1 MRRKKRAWKICFLF
15 LGALFSFWLLLG
27 FFPPKD
33 LLSETDFSKVIFDR
47 NGNLLRIF
55 LTADEKYRLKTSV
68 TDLPPKVL
76 EAILAYEDKYF
87 WTHPGVNPFSLLRGF
102 SSLFVG
108 RKMGGSTLTM
118 QTVRLA
124 YHVRTKT
131 IWGKLKQIFYALWVE
146 RHFSKAEI
154 LTAYFSLAPYGGNVE
169 GLQAASLF
177 YFHKNAQSL
186 QQGEIEA
193 LMLVPQNP
201 GARHPR
207 SENNRLFEACKRQWA
222 DGGEY
227 ARLRFFASSDLPFE
241 PHQFDWTVLHLRDCD
256 APLLSDTLKEA
267 IRVSRQGLAITF
279 WNSSA
284 PAFFLSLKRKG
295 HEGFSWWKVFSA
307 LREEHEGSISTLT
320 TLLFS
325 FAPLRRLWPRLYFS
339 TFSTRFPL
347 GAWAVLRLD
356 LSPRS
361 THTPLFLRTGLRR
374 IQRLEPLDGTS
385 CYSPQE
391 ISSHLSTLRNTLYVK
406 EDKPKK

>member
-1 MRRKKRAWKICFLF
+1 MQIL
-15 LGALFSFWLLLG
+15 
-27 FFPPKD
+27 P
-33 LLSETDFSKVIFDR
+33 
-47 NGNLLRIF
+47 LLRKEFVHVFRKTAHLFANTFFRMHTTVHPIHTTELFINRIQRHLLQQTIADWQRRGTTLLDINCGDGRF
-55 LTADEKYRLKTSV
+55 LKFLWHSGFDVTATEHSHTLRSH
-68 TDLPPKVL
+68 
-76 EAILAYEDKYF
+76 AAASIED
-87 WTHPGVNPFSLLRGF
+87 R
-102 SSLFVG
+102 
-108 RKMGGSTLTM
+108 
-118 QTVRLA
+118 
-124 YHVRTKT
+124 
-131 IWGKLKQIFYALWVE
+131 
-146 RHFSKAEI
+146 AEI
-154 LTAYFSLAPYGGNVE
+154 FAC
-169 GLQAASLF
+169 
-177 YFHKNAQSL
+177 
-186 QQGEIEA
+186 EA
-193 LMLVPQNP
+193 
-201 GARHPR
+201 
-207 SENNRLFEACKRQWA
+207 
-222 DGGEY
+222 
-227 ARLRFFASSDLPFE
+227 SDLPFE